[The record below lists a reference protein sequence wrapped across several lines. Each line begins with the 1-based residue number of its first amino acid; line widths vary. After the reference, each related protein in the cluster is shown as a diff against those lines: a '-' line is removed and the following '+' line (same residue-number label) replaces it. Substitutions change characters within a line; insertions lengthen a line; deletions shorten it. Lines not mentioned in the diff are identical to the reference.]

1 MAQTPTMGLTEADMY
16 FYVED
21 EIVRDALRQIFD
33 NLRDL
38 RKGQL
43 ALQKRVLILENEKD
57 TDLL

>member
-1 MAQTPTMGLTEADMY
+1 MANTPSMGLTEADMY
-16 FYVED
+16 FYTED
-21 EIVRDALRQIFD
+21 TIVRDAFRQVFD

-38 RKGQL
+38 RKEHI